1 MNVGMHRRRRAAR
14 QAGFTVLEMAVSV
27 GVVGALALLAGTG
40 YRDYAQWR
48 ACSHAEAQA
57 ETARQALRGFVL
69 RNRRLPCPDLSALGD
84 GAREGSGGAC
94 PAGAQ
99 VGWLPYETLGLPRPD
114 RGERLRY
121 AVSRP
126 AGADL
131 VAPSGS
137 SAEDGNFDNGARL
150 RASLATLAARTPGS
164 DVPYLSDPNPERENC
179 ARVLSNPAFALV
191 AALDDRDGD
200 GTGRADD
207 LARFDGLNRAMAAS
221 NALCIAAPGR
231 PMDSRYDDVVAS
243 ESADALLGWLATQT
257 R

>member
-1 MNVGMHRRRRAAR
+1 MMGIAHRRHAAR

-27 GVVGALALLAGTG
+27 GVVGALALLAGTS

-48 ACSHAEAQA
+48 ARSQAEAQS
-57 ETARQALRGFVL
+57 EVARQALRAFAL
-69 RNRRLPCPDLSALGD
+69 RNQRLPCPDRSSYGD
-84 GAREGSGGAC
+84 GAREGLGGSC

-99 VGWLPYETLGLPRPD
+99 VGWLPYEALGLPRPD
-114 RGERLRY
+114 RGQRLRY
-121 AVSRP
+121 AVARP

-131 VAPSGS
+131 VQPSGS
-137 SAEDGNFDNGARL
+137 ASEDRNYDGGARL
-150 RASLATLAARTPGS
+150 RASLTTLAARAPGG
-164 DVPYLSDPNPERENC
+164 DLPYLSDPNPDRESC
-179 ARVLSNPAFALV
+179 GRVLSNPAFAVV
-191 AALDDRDGD
+191 AALDDRDGN

-207 LARFDGLNRAMAAS
+207 PARFDGLNQAMASS

-231 PMDSRYDDVVAS
+231 PMDARYDDVVAS

>member
-1 MNVGMHRRRRAAR
+1 MGATTHRCRNAAR

-48 ACSHAEAQA
+48 ARSQAEAQA
-57 ETARQALRGFVL
+57 EVARQALRAFAL
-69 RNRRLPCPDLSALGD
+69 RNLRLPCPDRSDYGD
-84 GAREGSGGAC
+84 VAREGLAGSC
-94 PAGAQ
+94 PGGAQ
-99 VGWLPYETLGLPRPD
+99 VGWLPYEALGLARPD
-114 RGERLRY
+114 RGQRLRY
-121 AVSRP
+121 AVARP
-126 AGADL
+126 SGADL
-131 VAPSGS
+131 VQPSGTS
-137 SAEDGNFDNGARL
+137 VEDGDFDARARL
-150 RASLATLAARTPGS
+150 RASLVTLAARSPGS
-164 DVPYLSDPNPERENC
+164 DLPYLSDPNPARESC
-179 ARVLSNPAFALV
+179 ARVISNPAFAVV

-231 PMDSRYDDVVAS
+231 PMDHQYDDVVAS